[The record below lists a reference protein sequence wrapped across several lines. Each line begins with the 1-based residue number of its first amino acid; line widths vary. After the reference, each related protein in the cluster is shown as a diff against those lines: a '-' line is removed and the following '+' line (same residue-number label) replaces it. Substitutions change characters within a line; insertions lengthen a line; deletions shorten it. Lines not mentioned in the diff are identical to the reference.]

1 MVLVASTNMY
11 KVINLY
17 EEPSANSEAVGTLD
31 PGVVVPLLEISED
44 GLWLK
49 VGIDTVG
56 WVPVAQVS
64 LTGSVY
70 TLPDTAQKRQG
81 IIQSDTAVNVRSG
94 PGTKY
99 KVLGQIKA
107 GQVVTTLEQNE
118 DGSWVKIPFKDG
130 EGWVAVSTVI
140 MAGGEPSPTPVV
152 TEEATREP

>member
-1 MVLVASTNMY
+1 MALVASTNMY
-11 KVINLY
+11 KVISLY
-17 EEPSANSEAVGTLD
+17 QEPSANSEVVGKLE
-31 PGVVVPLLEISED
+31 PGVVLPLLEISED

-56 WVPVAQVS
+56 WVSTAQVT

-99 KVLGQIKA
+99 KVIGQIKA

-130 EGWVAVSTVI
+130 EGWISVSTVI
-140 MAGGEPSPTPVV
+140 MAGGEPTVTPVV

>member
-1 MVLVASTNMY
+1 MY

-17 EEPSANSEAVGTLD
+17 QEPDSKSDVVGTLE
-31 PGVVVPLLEISED
+31 PGVIVPLLEISDD
-44 GLWLK
+44 GMWLK

-56 WVPVAQVS
+56 WVPAAQLA
-64 LTGSVY
+64 LTGSIY
-70 TLPDTAQKRQG
+70 TQPDTDPKRDG
-81 IIQSDTAVNVRSG
+81 VIQSDTAVNVRSG

-107 GQVVTTLEQNE
+107 GQVVTTLGQSE
-118 DGSWVKIPFKDG
+118 DGSWVKITFKGG

-140 MAGGEPSPTPVV
+140 MAGGEPTLTPIV

>member
-1 MVLVASTNMY
+1 M
-11 KVINLY
+11 
-17 EEPSANSEAVGTLD
+17 
-31 PGVVVPLLEISED
+31 
-44 GLWLK
+44 WLK

-56 WVPVAQVS
+56 WVSTAQVT

-99 KVLGQIKA
+99 KVIGQIKA

-130 EGWVAVSTVI
+130 EGWISVSTVI
-140 MAGGEPSPTPVV
+140 MAGGEPTVTPVV